1 MRIQTT
7 RLLPSGSK
15 QRGVYRFDAMIDVA
29 ADGSITGSKLSPGC
43 DLPANLEAP
52 PGRRIGKAVLVP
64 AVDNGKF
71 VAGVY
76 NYHFAIP
83 R

>member
-1 MRIQTT
+1 
-7 RLLPSGSK
+7 LK
-15 QRGVYRFDAMIDVA
+15 QRGVYRFDATIDVA
-29 ADGSITGSKLSPGC
+29 ADGSITGSKLSPGG

-52 PGRRIGKAVLVP
+52 LADALRKAVLVP